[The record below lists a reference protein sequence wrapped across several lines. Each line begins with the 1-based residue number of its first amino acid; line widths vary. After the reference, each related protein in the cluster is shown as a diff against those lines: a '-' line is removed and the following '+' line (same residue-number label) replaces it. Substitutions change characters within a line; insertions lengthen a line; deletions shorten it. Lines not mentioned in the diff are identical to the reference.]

1 MADQK
6 DTHIKVTADNS
17 QAKATLQEINELVDT
32 AQRKINQAFNSVQNN
47 NGFVSNKAVA
57 GAQNGIGDLHAL
69 QRELQSQLDNARS
82 TQIPEQAQQT
92 EASIAPKL
100 DRIAQALQQL
110 NQVNAGKMSAIN
122 SAQTTS
128 SRAFRENVTVNGVD
142 YGTQNINNDID
153 MRTLRSDLNNF
164 MSSLR
169 RTGNNWSEAQQTGN
183 VSYNRYQE
191 YRASLDNSN
200 ERFNDLRYN
209 LSEDKKGIYG
219 RFSKQFQDVQE
230 EAKKASNVASRAGAS
245 REEVERAR
253 ALDEQVKEMSKVNDQ
268 YRRMQAILEKG
279 NQRLNGSNGKSGLAG
294 SINNAN
300 NVNVGIDPNSFW
312 GQIKQRSFSIA
323 RGAVAGGAA
332 GITGAMAMGTN
343 LRLNSFDDIKS
354 TAYANGGRDNM
365 VQNRLGDLGFHWGY
379 SGADMAQF
387 QNAFTSST
395 GNTDRFGRNAGG
407 GAAEAW
413 ARQSRVLGGAT
424 QQSTLQLEQAAGN
437 ANGMTGS
444 EMRRLG
450 NTVTN
455 SILNSNMEAKA
466 SQQQAGLAQMY
477 QNGSPYGMSQSDL
490 RNMAGFQA
498 SMSRYGSQFQGTQFA
513 QQTQQMAQGLG
524 NWQNP
529 IARQMF
535 AMGNP
540 SRYQG
545 VEGQAREEEDM
556 QNLQKQPWRMRR
568 VIQNAYRMSGNNK
581 EIAAQTLS
589 NVTGVS
595 MATTKKWIDA
605 ANNGDMSQSQ
615 FEKYVKKTKK
625 SGSQADQGFSKTGAS
640 KLLKYNASLADSAIK
655 ASHALDGFAG
665 MLSKVM
671 KHSGGFG
678 AGIAGLAGGT
688 VGSIAQNFI
697 GDALWSWGKG
707 KNWRALKGLR
717 NVRSIK
723 DFKSVMGSFR
733 NAEKGATGA
742 TFRNITRGTRG
753 KVNSVL
759 RSASG
764 LKGRIGKR
772 LAQHEAERM
781 AGNVGKKGLKG
792 ILKGIPGIGTVA
804 NLGFAGWDALHG
816 DWGNTAFDLLGMIPG
831 VGTATDVAQMF
842 GAGDVADKALKGK
855 LKGMS
860 VKDARRYVA
869 RINRRRAGRTGLLG
883 KLGRYGKYLLPGI
896 GAGLL
901 GMDLLGGTVHA
912 STRRKNATVQS
923 EDWKIL
929 RGYNKMLSR
938 AMRVVQAAKSIT
950 SGDSKGDKSDGD
962 ISGTGGKGD
971 KAIRSIAK
979 AVAKKTG
986 LDAKNIYA
994 QLALESADGSS
1005 NESKTD
1011 NNFGGIKFANQ
1022 PGATPGQGSPE
1033 GDNYAHFKNTDAFA
1047 NAYAKILQADG
1058 LRSGMSPDEWA
1069 SQLKKKGYFTADVGS
1084 YAAGLKTWVDKY
1096 AVGGMRFHATGGSLL
1111 ADSATMAN
1119 PTDIFGEAGTEAYTP
1134 LNAGHYNDG
1143 LANLKDLAGVF
1154 GKRVVDQSELSS
1166 NRSTTVNPNYNINLT
1181 INGGTDDPD
1190 SLAQKVASK
1199 VREMLS
1205 QYDQSQNRQM
1215 QHAYFANETSG
1226 LFV

>member
-69 QRELQSQLDNARS
+69 QRDLQSQLDNARS
-82 TQIPEQAQQT
+82 TQTPEQAQQI

-100 DRIAQALQQL
+100 DRIAQALQQI
-110 NQVNAGKMSAIN
+110 NQANAGKMSAIN

-191 YRASLDNSN
+191 YRASVDNSN
-200 ERFNDLRYN
+200 ERLKGLRYN
-209 LSEDKKGIYG
+209 LSKDRNGIYG
-219 RFSKQFQDVQE
+219 KFSSQFKDVQE
-230 EAKKASNVASRAGAS
+230 EAKKASNVASQAGAS

-279 NQRLNGSNGKSGLAG
+279 NQRLNGSNGTSGLAG

-365 VQNRLGDLGFHWGY
+365 VQNRLGDLGFRWGY

-395 GNTDRFGRNAGG
+395 GNTDRFSRNAGG

-437 ANGMTGS
+437 ANGMTDS

-455 SILNSNMEAKA
+455 SILNSNMGDKA

-625 SGSQADQGFSKTGAS
+625 SGSQAEQSFSKTGAS

-655 ASHALDGFAG
+655 ASHALDGFAD

-678 AGIAGLAGGT
+678 AGIAGLAGGA

-717 NVRSIK
+717 NVRSMK

-733 NAEKGATGA
+733 NAEKGTTGA
-742 TFRNITRGTRG
+742 TFRNISRGTRG
-753 KVNSVL
+753 KVSSVL

-781 AGNVGKKGLKG
+781 AGNVGKKSLKG

-950 SGDSKGDKSDGD
+950 SGDSKGDKSDDSD
-962 ISGTGGKGD
+962 ISGTNGKGEE
-971 KAIRSIAK
+971 AIKS
-979 AVAKKTG
+979 VAKKM
-986 LDAKNIYA
+986 AKKFSLPAAYFQA
-994 QLALESADGSS
+994 QMDFESAHGTSTIAK
-1005 NESKTD
+1005 EG
-1011 NNFGGIKFANQ
+1011 NNYGGIKFVGQKGAH
-1022 PGATPGQGSPE
+1022 PGGGSPE
-1033 GDNYAHFKNTDAFA
+1033 GDSYAYYDKLDDFA
-1047 NAYAKILQADG
+1047 NDYARILTADG
-1058 LRSGMSPDEWA
+1058 IHSGMSINDFVGALKAHGYMGADESSYLA
-1069 SQLKKKGYFTADVGS
+1069 GVKQLMS
-1084 YAAGLKTWVDKY
+1084 N

-1166 NRSTTVNPNYNINLT
+1166 NRSTTVNPSYNINLT

-1190 SLAQKVASK
+1190 SLAQKVTSK

-1205 QYDQSQNRQM
+1205 QYDQAQNQQM